1 MWVFSCFL
9 LHKIWAD
16 SGWQQL
22 VCSFTLPPLNPR
34 PPSSIQLTAATPH
47 FPPITK
53 HPLLHSSQW
62 SLRCFKIAMLR
73 DASQRL
79 YEEPNHTH
87 LMLQDC
93 YVPPR
98 KMSLWRILWDSLGG
112 ILVRS
117 ISMATTL
124 TISTFWKWV
133 LFNFVIE
140 YIFVCVYFKLQK
152 EYVFIFSAWKVLVL
166 TQIGQSRISELL
178 VPKETRLMHW
188 LSSFLKKGVSI
199 SIIIFSII
207 ILFSFSFYLGTVS
220 SAPCSRFVG
229 TFSCQKAWTACPAQE
244 GPLTAW
250 WCRLKEQTPG
260 LKKIKFEYNAM

>member
-1 MWVFSCFL
+1 MKFILIRTECPVSNVSFFL
-9 LHKIWAD
+9 LLVAQNL
-16 SGWQQL
+16 SRFRL
-22 VCSFTLPPLNPR
+22 TTAVCSFTLPPLNPR

-133 LFNFVIE
+133 LFNFVIV
-140 YIFVCVYFKLQK
+140 YIFVCVYFKLK
-152 EYVFIFSAWKVLVL
+152 IEYFFIFSAWKVLVL

-188 LSSFLKKGVSI
+188 LSSFLKRC
-199 SIIIFSII
+199 
-207 ILFSFSFYLGTVS
+207 FYFYFYHNFQYHYL
-220 SAPCSRFVG
+220 
-229 TFSCQKAWTACPAQE
+229 
-244 GPLTAW
+244 
-250 WCRLKEQTPG
+250 
-260 LKKIKFEYNAM
+260 I

>member
-53 HPLLHSSQW
+53 HPPLHSSQW

-133 LFNFVIE
+133 SFNFVIV
-140 YIFVCVYFKLQK
+140 YIFVCVYFKLK
-152 EYVFIFSAWKVLVL
+152 IEYFYIFSLKS
-166 TQIGQSRISELL
+166 IGTDPNRAVEDIWAA
-178 VPKETRLMHW
+178 RA
-188 LSSFLKKGVSI
+188 KGDQADA
-199 SIIIFSII
+199 
-207 ILFSFSFYLGTVS
+207 LALQLPEKRCFYFYHNFQYHYL
-220 SAPCSRFVG
+220 
-229 TFSCQKAWTACPAQE
+229 
-244 GPLTAW
+244 
-250 WCRLKEQTPG
+250 
-260 LKKIKFEYNAM
+260 I

>member
-22 VCSFTLPPLNPR
+22 CALLHFLLSTLDHP
-34 PPSSIQLTAATPH
+34 PPSNWLQQLLISPQL
-47 FPPITK
+47 PNIR
-53 HPLLHSSQW
+53 HSSQW

-133 LFNFVIE
+133 LFNFVIV
-140 YIFVCVYFKLQK
+140 YIFVCVYFKLK
-152 EYVFIFSAWKVLVL
+152 IEYFFIFSAWKVLVL

-207 ILFSFSFYLGTVS
+207 ILFRFTFYLGTVS

-260 LKKIKFEYNAM
+260 LKGKKIKFEYNAM

>member
-22 VCSFTLPPLNPR
+22 CALLHFLLSTLDHP
-34 PPSSIQLTAATPH
+34 PPSNWLQQLLISPQL
-47 FPPITK
+47 PNIR
-53 HPLLHSSQW
+53 HSSQW

-140 YIFVCVYFKLQK
+140 YIFVCVYFKLK
-152 EYVFIFSAWKVLVL
+152 IEYFYIFSLKSIGTDPNRAVEDIWAARAKGDQADALALQHPEKVFLFL
-166 TQIGQSRISELL
+166 F
-178 VPKETRLMHW
+178 
-188 LSSFLKKGVSI
+188 LS
-199 SIIIFSII
+199 
-207 ILFSFSFYLGTVS
+207 
-220 SAPCSRFVG
+220 
-229 TFSCQKAWTACPAQE
+229 
-244 GPLTAW
+244 
-250 WCRLKEQTPG
+250 
-260 LKKIKFEYNAM
+260 